1 MRVAGNPDP
10 DPGGSSAV
18 LRFSAGPR
26 AADEEGRT
34 GTRVREERVLNTER
48 LLETGARG
56 VHLLFDREMIAAAF
70 DQDAAA
76 LRRVVDARLS
86 EIQHAAVELLEL
98 ESAEQ
103 GRAFVSGLPDEVR
116 HVIVLLYFELLDD
129 RIRKREPRH

>member
-1 MRVAGNPDP
+1 V
-10 DPGGSSAV
+10 
-18 LRFSAGPR
+18 
-26 AADEEGRT
+26 
-34 GTRVREERVLNTER
+34 NTER

-98 ESAEQ
+98 ESADQ
-103 GRAFVSGLPDEVR
+103 GRAFVAGLPDEVR

-129 RIRKREPRH
+129 RIRQREPRH